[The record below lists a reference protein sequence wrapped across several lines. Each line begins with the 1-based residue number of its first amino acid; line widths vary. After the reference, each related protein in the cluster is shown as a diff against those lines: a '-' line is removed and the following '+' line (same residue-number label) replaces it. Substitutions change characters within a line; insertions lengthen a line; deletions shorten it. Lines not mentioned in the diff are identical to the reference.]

1 MADIFDNLK
10 ETQKL
15 MKRANSDLE
24 KTLLNLES
32 ENFDTASDEAEEALY
47 RLEKALIRHRTTVF
61 EININFPQKR
71 KNIESELA
79 SLLGID
85 VDVMKIP
92 FTVYKITLPFLLSNR
107 RSNWSQFKKSI
118 AITFQSYLESF
129 VRENEVEIL
138 DKAAVI
144 FVSSY
149 NRFTTKYCSDNDN
162 KEEADILNVITDY
175 LIQNDDG
182 ESCDVLNI
190 SSKTMDKTCTTVY
203 VMSQENFRNN
213 AEILR
218 LIL

>member
-71 KNIESELA
+71 KKIENELA
-79 SLLGID
+79 SILEID
-85 VDVMKIP
+85 IDVMKIP

-118 AITFQSYLESF
+118 AFTFQSYLESF